1 MTDDT
6 FGLSRAWFNVPAFV
20 KNREFHMSIRAAVMS
35 AGLLLAISF
44 WGLAVYTDGA
54 MAGKGPGDGYGIS
67 AASVVPLP

>member
-1 MTDDT
+1 
-6 FGLSRAWFNVPAFV
+6 
-20 KNREFHMSIRAAVMS
+20 MSIRAAVMS

-67 AASVVPLP
+67 AAAVVPLQ